1 MLLFVCLFVCFF
13 TLQALRFFFFKS
25 GNISKAF
32 INVVQQEIN
41 PKQRKKEKTTE
52 SPLTLT
58 PDTEL
63 YNFKKKKKKPVSQG
77 VLRAQLPINTTNKN
91 VIRNVVTFSPSSRA
105 LLHSCPAQAQHFR
118 GCS

>member
-1 MLLFVCLFVCFF
+1 MLLFFCLFVCFF

-25 GNISKAF
+25 GNVSKAF

-63 YNFKKKKKKPVSQG
+63 YNLKKKKKPCFTRG
-77 VLRAQLPINTTNKN
+77 FK
-91 VIRNVVTFSPSSRA
+91 SSTS
-105 LLHSCPAQAQHFR
+105 H
-118 GCS
+118 